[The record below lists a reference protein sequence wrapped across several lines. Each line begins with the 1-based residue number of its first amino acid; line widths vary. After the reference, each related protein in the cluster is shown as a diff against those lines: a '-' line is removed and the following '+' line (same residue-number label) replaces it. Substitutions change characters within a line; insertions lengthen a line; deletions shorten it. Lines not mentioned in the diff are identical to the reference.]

1 MVSLVAAAVVAMVAR
16 VTMVTMATPPSD
28 PYFQLLVGQFAASRA
43 VLCQTSLPFTAEA
56 VAIQHILPCACKI
69 EFHWLFPFF
78 DSTHL

>member
-1 MVSLVAAAVVAMVAR
+1 MMSLVVAAVVVVVAMVA
-16 VTMVTMATPPSD
+16 MVATLTPPSD
-28 PYFQLLVGQFAASRA
+28 HFFQLLVGQFAA
-43 VLCQTSLPFTAEA
+43 LCQTSLLFTAEA